1 MRIGVMLL
9 CFSLAKVNLSP
20 QAAWDQT
27 GVTIIGSADGTSG
40 LLLSQLNL
48 PIGISMSRNDV
59 LYISDKDN
67 HRIVVVHLNSTTENV
82 AIGSGLDPGLDQLER
97 PVDVFVTSSSL
108 YISDSGN
115 YRVLKASLDGSNA
128 ITVATLDKLG
138 EPRYLYVDNNANI
151 YVSGY
156 SRHNVLFFRSNATN
170 FTIVAGTGVAGSN
183 DDQLDTPYGVF
194 VNDVGTIYIAD
205 CYNHR
210 IMKWSSGAS
219 SGVRVAGDGTPGN
232 SSTQVY
238 TPTHIIVDENEY
250 MYISESFN
258 GRITRW
264 APNAN
269 FGLCIVACSGISG
282 TASTQLSSPHS
293 LAFDSNGSL
302 YVSDYDNDRIQK
314 FQILNYRGE
323 YFIHS

>member
-1 MRIGVMLL
+1 MRIEVILL

-20 QAAWDQT
+20 QAAWDQN

-40 LLLSQLNL
+40 SFLSQLDL
-48 PIGISMSRNDV
+48 PRGISISRSDV
-59 LYISDKDN
+59 LYISDTEN
-67 HRIVVVHLNSTTENV
+67 HRIVVVHLNSITDSF
-82 AIGSGLDPGLDQLER
+82 AIGSGLGSDSGQFNAPR
-97 PVDVFVTSSSL
+97 DVFVTSSSL
-108 YISDSGN
+108 YISDFGN
-115 YRVLKASLDGSNA
+115 RRVQKSSLDGSNA
-128 ITVATLDKLG
+128 ITVATFGELDLPK
-138 EPRYLYVDNNANI
+138 YLYIDNNANI
-151 YVSGY
+151 YVSDS
-156 SRHNVLFFRSNATN
+156 SRHSVLFFRSNATN

-183 DDQLDTPYGVF
+183 DDQLDRPFGVF

-210 IMKWSSGAS
+210 IMKWLSGAS
-219 SGVRVAGDGTPGN
+219 SGVRIAGDGTPGDT
-232 SSTQVY
+232 SAQVHAPTQ
-238 TPTHIIVDENEY
+238 IIVDENEY

-282 TASTQLSSPHS
+282 TASTQLSYPHS

-302 YVSDYDNDRIQK
+302 YVSDYDNHRIQK
-314 FQILNYRGE
+314 FQILNYRGK